1 MTDKIDPLS
10 VSCPQ
15 CGAEVGARCWSGTRR
30 GRRLQRGSHGLRA
43 RRARGE
49 DVPDNFDVFLRRE
62 IDRVRAEVL
71 SKAKP

>member
-1 MTDKIDPLS
+1 VTAKIDALS

-30 GRRLQRGSHGLRA
+30 GRRLQRGSHAARV

-49 DVPDNFDVFLRRE
+49 DVPDSFEVTLRRE
-62 IDRVRAEVL
+62 IDRVRFDVL
-71 SKAKP
+71 SKEKP